1 MTKKELLK
9 ELFDISTS
17 IQMNQEETKM
27 TYMDLVSQGDC
38 YFIEIASSVQVN
50 QYETLNKINT
60 IINQINK

>member
-9 ELFDISTS
+9 ELFEISTS

-27 TYMDLVSQGDC
+27 TSKDLIEQDDC

-50 QYETLNKINT
+50 QH
-60 IINQINK
+60 

>member
-27 TYMDLVSQGDC
+27 TYKDLIEQDDC

>member
-9 ELFDISTS
+9 ELFEISTS

-27 TYMDLVSQGDC
+27 TYMDLVSQDDC